1 MTDQASKEVFAETLY
16 VKKGRRYVPWGTS
29 IDRWSHDNDIMR
41 VGAFRLTYC
50 PEEGCRRYLYKV
62 KPDTAAFLAAAQ
74 VAQHAMEEAMLQ
86 KAIAQPS
93 ADPALYTEEQY
104 ALIQE
109 FRQRMYQL
117 GGLVPSYWV
126 HGTAY
131 EIAQAGIN
139 AVKQLHENQAN
150 D

>member
-1 MTDQASKEVFAETLY
+1 MTPLEIATETLY
-16 VKKGRRYVPWGTS
+16 VKKGRRYVPWGTMV
-29 IDRWSHDNDIMR
+29 DRWDPDVMR
-41 VGAFRLTYC
+41 VGQCRLIYC
-50 PEEGCRRYLYKV
+50 PEQGHKRYVYDVTL
-62 KPDTAAFLAAAQ
+62 DTAAFVAAAQ
-74 VAQHAMEEAMLQ
+74 VAQHAMEEAILQ
-86 KAIAQPS
+86 KAIARPS
-93 ADPALYTEEQY
+93 ADLTPYTEEQY

-109 FRQRMYQL
+109 FRQSMYQL

-139 AVKQLHENQAN
+139 AVKQLHENQPN